1 MSKIKMYVSN
11 KLPLEKQTHEVEEYA
26 QNHNFQ
32 IVSLENIPAYIPMDF
47 YNINIH
53 RSYTASNNTIIYAR
67 FSSANQQ
74 EISITGQ
81 LDVCLAYAK
90 KEDLPIRA
98 IYVDMAQSGTDDKRI
113 AFNTMNYHIAQ
124 EQYNGFNLI
133 CYQSNRLFRNR
144 KMSSSY
150 KVLYKNYG
158 IVFSSVTAPK
168 YKGASGALLETVQ
181 EGVDQYFSDT
191 LSEAVSRGM
200 SQRALQCRY
209 TGGFIPYGFKI
220 NPETKLYEINEPEAE
235 IVRLIFKMYINNK
248 GYTEI
253 LRELDKRGATTR
265 RNSKFSKSGL
275 CDMIANEKYMGTYT
289 FNKSAPQDEFGRRNS
304 HKTKSENEIIRVP
317 GGVPA
322 IIDQTTFELA
332 QKRKEANKHGTKCKR
347 QKEDYLLTGLVFCA
361 ECGNAYT
368 GNRRFSGRNKTKY
381 VTYRCTNHNK
391 GEKCTCK
398 EVNKDYLEEYVLNL
412 IVDNVLAPEKFN
424 ELLTQFK
431 SKNVGAEKI
440 HSDKI
445 KSYAQKKQT
454 LETEKEN
461 LFGYLE
467 KGVADDMIL
476 KRLST
481 KDEEIKRIQVE
492 LENLKAHPPKE
503 IDEQAFRKLIKQT
516 KEVIKKRNS
525 DELRKFIRYYVDR
538 IEIGKDDISVILS
551 YKKIVLMY
559 GGGEGSRTP
568 VQRSG
573 NMVFYECSR

>member
-1 MSKIKMYVSN
+1 MRKIKMYIST

-26 QNHNFQ
+26 KRHNFE
-32 IVSLENIPAYIPMDF
+32 IVSLQNIPACIPTDF
-47 YNINIH
+47 YNISIH
-53 RSYTASNNTIIYAR
+53 RSYTTSKNTIIYAR

-81 LDVCLAYAK
+81 LDVCLQYAK
-90 KEDLPIRA
+90 KEELTICA
-98 IYVDMAQSGTDDKRI
+98 IYVDMAQTGTDDKRI

-124 EQYNGFNLI
+124 EKYNGFNLI

-144 KMSSSY
+144 KMSNSY

-209 TGGFIPYGFKI
+209 TGGFVPFGFKI
-220 NPETKLYEINEPEAE
+220 NPETKLYEICESEAE
-235 IVRLIFKMYINNK
+235 IVRLIFQMYINKK

-253 LRELDKRGATTR
+253 LRELDKRRVLTR
-265 RNSKFSKSGL
+265 RNSKFTKSGI
-275 CDMIANEKYMGTYT
+275 CDMIKNEKYMGTYT

-304 HKTKSENEIIRVP
+304 HKSKEDSEIIRIP

-322 IIDQTTFELA
+322 IVDPKTFELA
-332 QKRKEANKHGTKCKR
+332 QKIKEENKHGIKSRR
-347 QKEDYLLTGLVFCA
+347 QKEDYLLTGLVFCD

-368 GNRRFSGRNKTKY
+368 GNRRYSGRNKTKY

-412 IVDNVLAPEKFN
+412 IIAHVLAPEKFN
-424 ELLTQFK
+424 ELLAAFK
-431 SKNVGAEKI
+431 AKNTDAEKI
-440 HSDKI
+440 HSEKI
-445 KSYAQKKQT
+445 KAYTREKQT

-461 LFGYLE
+461 LFKYLE
-467 KGVADDMIL
+467 KGLADDMIL
-476 KRLST
+476 ERLST
-481 KDEEIKRIQVE
+481 KNTEIKRIEYE
-492 LENLKAHPPKE
+492 LENLKTHPPKE
-503 IDEQAFRKLIKQT
+503 IDENAFRKLIKQT

-525 DELRKFIRYYVDR
+525 IELRKFIRYYVEK
-538 IEIGKDDISVILS
+538 IIVGKDDIKVILS
-551 YKKIVLMY
+551 SSKIVLMV
-559 GGGEGSRTP
+559 GGGEG
-568 VQRSG
+568 
-573 NMVFYECSR
+573 NF